1 MSVKKNIIANVLGSG
16 WSALMGIVFVP
27 VYIKYMGI
35 DAYGLIGVFSIL
47 LGWLTLL
54 DMGMTPTI
62 SREMARFSGNVYSNQ
77 SIFDLLRSVE
87 ILAFIM
93 AIIITWVIFL
103 SSKWLVLHWINS
115 GQIETSVV
123 VNAIVIMGFVAA
135 LKFVEGI
142 YRSAIIGLQKQ
153 VQLNVIMVTF
163 STLRGLGAVAVL
175 VFYSPTIGAF
185 FAWQAFVS
193 IVTIV
198 VFGLY
203 LYRVLPVTGAKS
215 KFSWE
220 ELNKIK
226 KYAAGMMGTT
236 LLAILLTQIDKMLLV
251 KMLSLSEY
259 GYYTMAFLVAN
270 VLYMAVGPI
279 SQAFFPKFA
288 ELKAKEDENGL
299 IDMYH
304 KSSQLVTVI
313 IGVITGYLMF
323 FSETIILVWTQ
334 DKALTM
340 VVCPLVSILSLGTF
354 LNILMWIPYQ
364 MQLAHGWTSLAI
376 KTNIIAIVVIM
387 PAILIVVPIYGAI
400 GAVWIWTVLNAGYV
414 LIGVHFMY
422 RKILIN
428 EKWRWYFEDIIKPVI
443 VCFGLIL
450 FFKMIFYS
458 ENIYILATLMAL
470 SMPVVL
476 IATALSAPLLKEQV
490 SNIMKRGLNAHK

>member
-1 MSVKKNIIANVLGSG
+1 
-16 WSALMGIVFVP
+16 
-27 VYIKYMGI
+27 MGI
-35 DAYGLIGVFSIL
+35 DAYGLIGVFAIL

-62 SREMARFSGNVYSNQ
+62 SREMARFSGNAHSNQ
-77 SIFDLLRSVE
+77 SILNLLRSVE
-87 ILAFIM
+87 ILACIVAMFITL
-93 AIIITWVIFL
+93 AIFL
-103 SSKWLVLHWINS
+103 SSKWLALNWING

-135 LKFVEGI
+135 LKFIEGI

-153 VQLNVIMVTF
+153 VQLNVIIVVF

-193 IVTIV
+193 IITIV

-203 LYRVLPVTGAKS
+203 LYRVLPATGTKS

-226 KYAAGMMGTT
+226 LYATGMMGTT

-251 KMLSLSEY
+251 KMLSLRDY

-270 VLYMAVGPI
+270 VLYMTVGPL

-288 ELKAKEDENGL
+288 ELKAKEDMNGL
-299 IDMYH
+299 IDIYH
-304 KSSQLVTVI
+304 KSSQLVTVVV
-313 IGVITGYLMF
+313 GVVTGYLIF
-323 FSETIILVWTQ
+323 FSETIILLWTQ
-334 DKALTM
+334 DKALTI
-340 VVCPLVSILSLGTF
+340 VVAPLVSILSLGTF
-354 LNILMWIPYQ
+354 LNILMWMPYQ

-376 KTNIIAIVVIM
+376 KTNIVAIVVII
-387 PAILIVVPIYGAI
+387 PAILTVVPIYGAI
-400 GAVWIWTVLNAGYV
+400 GAAWIWTMLNAGYV
-414 LIGVHFMY
+414 FIGVHFMY

-428 EKWRWYFEDIIKPVI
+428 EKWHWYVQDIIKPLM

-450 FFKMIFYS
+450 FFKIIIYS
-458 ENIYILATLMAL
+458 ENIYIMLVMILLSMVVVFLATIFASPLVRVQAL
-470 SMPVVL
+470 
-476 IATALSAPLLKEQV
+476 
-490 SNIMKRGLNAHK
+490 NIMRKRRLK